1 MKSIKLR
8 KDNCL
13 FYKMRNDFYSV
24 NDTAE
29 HIRRAQYLLRAIGRS
44 DGRIPAVFI
53 DGVYGAETQ
62 NAVTLFQEYYELPI
76 TGELDA
82 ITFDAIF
89 REYSLLAE
97 ISAPVGFAPD
107 FQYYESGLISPGDV
121 FDDVYL
127 IQLLF
132 RKLSVK
138 DDRFFIEITGAFDE
152 QTENAVKLLQQI
164 SSQPQS
170 GSVDPALWN
179 TLVKLSLNTQGYL

>member
-1 MKSIKLR
+1 
-8 KDNCL
+8 
-13 FYKMRNDFYSV
+13 MRNDFYSV

-29 HIRRAQYLLRAIGRS
+29 HIRRAQYWLRAIGRS

-53 DGVYGAETQ
+53 DGIYGTETK

-89 REYSLLAE
+89 REYSLLSE
-97 ISAPVGFAPD
+97 ISAPVGLAPD

-127 IQLLF
+127 IQLLL

-138 DDRFFIEITGAFDE
+138 DDRFFTEITGAFDE
-152 QTENAVKLLQQI
+152 QTENAIKLLQQI

-170 GSVDPALWN
+170 GSVDPSLWN
-179 TLVKLSLNTQGYL
+179 TLVKLSRNTQGYL